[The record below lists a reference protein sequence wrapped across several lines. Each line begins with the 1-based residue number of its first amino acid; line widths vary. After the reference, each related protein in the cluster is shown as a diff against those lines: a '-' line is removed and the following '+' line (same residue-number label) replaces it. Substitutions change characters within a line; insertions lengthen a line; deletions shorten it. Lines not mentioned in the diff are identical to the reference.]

1 MAKKNLS
8 TSQIIL
14 VCPECG
20 STRLMRYYEE
30 EDIVCMDCGLVI
42 NSKIAEQSS
51 EQIYNS
57 KQQKKVTGQLP
68 SETSTIREKGFSTAI
83 TDNMHEDEILNQKIL
98 TIRNW
103 QKLLKV
109 SDATERNLALAL
121 LEITRIANDLSLPK
135 NVIEAASIVYK
146 KTAEKLIIKRRSIRA
161 ISAATVYMACRQR
174 KLPRTLNEVASAS
187 KMSTR
192 EVGRNYIFLMKKL
205 NFLIQPTKPNQYTS
219 KLSTQ
224 LPMRRKTKEIT
235 NKILK
240 VADDLK
246 LASGRDPMGMAAAAS
261 YIASLLAGERKTQ
274 REIAEVARITEA
286 TIRNRYKELAKL
298 LLFTVSL

>member
-1 MAKKNLS
+1 
-8 TSQIIL
+8 
-14 VCPECG
+14 
-20 STRLMRYYEE
+20 MRYYEE